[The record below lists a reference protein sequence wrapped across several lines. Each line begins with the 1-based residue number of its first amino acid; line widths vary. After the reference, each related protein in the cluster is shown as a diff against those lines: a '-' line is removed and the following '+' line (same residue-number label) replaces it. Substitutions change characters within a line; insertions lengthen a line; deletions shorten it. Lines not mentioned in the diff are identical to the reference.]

1 MSIGDVCNRE
11 VVIMRRD
18 ESIGDAARLM
28 REKHVGDVV
37 VVEEREG
44 RPVPVGILSDRDIV
58 IEVLAKEV
66 SLEAVSVG
74 DVMNNGLL
82 IGREGDE
89 ILSTIKRMRERGVRR
104 VPIVDDVGGLVGI
117 LALDDLV
124 ELIAEQ
130 LTDLVGLLTSELRH
144 ERALRSG

>member
-89 ILSTIKRMRERGVRR
+89 ILSTVKRMRERGVRR